1 MDFSAHNG
9 ASSASGDSS
18 VFWEL
23 YRTTSTLSSLVQS
36 PADGIALLP
45 LCRIFL
51 NATLHFS
58 GVFFRSIQLEE
69 ALLHHQWLGRFQFHV
84 LKP

>member
-23 YRTTSTLSSLVQS
+23 YRTTSTLSSVVQS
-36 PADGIALLP
+36 PADGNCPAAPVQDLP
-45 LCRIFL
+45 KP
-51 NATLHFS
+51 NTA
-58 GVFFRSIQLEE
+58 FFRSV
-69 ALLHHQWLGRFQFHV
+69 F
-84 LKP
+84 